1 MVNVLIIIHVA
12 CFLIATVSYVCFFF
26 VEYIVQNYS
35 SIVLMNQP
43 AIRQLQKNQ
52 DREFGAVL
60 IVHHSIKHWL

>member
-1 MVNVLIIIHVA
+1 MSV
-12 CFLIATVSYVCFFF
+12 FFS
-26 VEYIVQNYS
+26 VEYNIIVKNYS

-43 AIRQLQKNQ
+43 AIRKLQTHQ